1 MNSFECKA
9 NLIVTPHAQGVQLSA
24 KVVNVGHILDE
35 YTLFPKDNPR
45 KIFLGLK
52 RVIVEVPAYSLSEKR
67 DTSILLSIE
76 FIEEEIKGDGAEEK
90 EESSSIVVGIS
101 DERVFGWGKEG
112 DILLR
117 RYREA

>member
-9 NLIVTPHAQGVQLSA
+9 HLIVTPHAQGVQLSA
-24 KVVNVGHILDE
+24 RVVNISHVLDE

-45 KIFLGLK
+45 KVFLGLK
-52 RVIVEVPAYSLSEKR
+52 RIIVEVPAYSLSERR

-76 FIEEEIKGDGAEEK
+76 FIEEEKLECEG
-90 EESSSIVVGIS
+90 SSSITIGIS
-101 DERVFGWGKEG
+101 DERVFGWGEEG